1 MRKDI
6 FIALS
11 LLLFLSTTISYSSSD
26 KAIISQ
32 QFSEVQDFKQ
42 LKLTGSERDLRISEI
57 RSIKRTTK
65 VDKMLRKARQRKT
78 DYFISLQDDEGQ
90 VLFSYAIGNP
100 FVIHLQHL
108 GYEDQISRAFNNN
121 AEIVIYYP
129 SVLEPSSVSL
139 KKNINKKAVTMDRIS
154 IMK

>member
-1 MRKDI
+1 MRKNI
-6 FIALS
+6 FVSLS
-11 LLLFLSTTISYSSSD
+11 LLLFLSTSISYSASD
-26 KAIISQ
+26 KKIIAQ
-32 QFSEVQDFKQ
+32 QFSDVQDFKE
-42 LKLTGSERDLRISEI
+42 LKLTGSDRDLQISGI

-90 VLFSYAIGNP
+90 VIFRYAIGNP

-108 GYEDQISRAFNNN
+108 GYEDQISRAVNDN

-129 SVLEPSSVSL
+129 SALEPSSVSL

-154 IMK
+154 IME